1 VHSGAIR
8 GAEQEILMAEIKTG
22 RRAGRPSE
30 HRMRSAV
37 RLTPATWE
45 RVTKLAADNGRT
57 VIEELEWHLEREL
70 VDDRLAKLE
79 EAFRVYSDKTDANLA
94 GIQAELSLVK
104 FLMDQLLT
112 DRGQLVHI
120 IKTLSEKVPKAD
132 DERRREEQ

>member
-1 VHSGAIR
+1 
-8 GAEQEILMAEIKTG
+8 MAEIKTG